1 MGAGCVGIGTI
12 VSVGIAVDVGGIV
25 GVDVGV
31 IAGIDVTVTEGSI
44 VADGN
49 SEGEAKEV
57 GVAES
62 DTAGASVVT
71 VFGRLLSIGKLQPAS
86 KINRGKLNFKAC
98 L

>member
-1 MGAGCVGIGTI
+1 
-12 VSVGIAVDVGGIV
+12 
-25 GVDVGV
+25 VGV
-31 IAGIDVTVTEGSI
+31 IAGIDVTVKEGSI

-49 SEGEAKEV
+49 SEGEAKDI

-62 DTAGASVVT
+62 DTANTSVVT
-71 VFGRLLSIGKLQPAS
+71 VIWRLLSIGKLQPAN